1 MLVLSFCSIMYSEE
15 YGKTINIVVFKQEQV
30 GKVGEIFR
38 ERYPKVIDAGYQGIG
53 FTCGG
58 IIHQT
63 SKNEIVIFLHE
74 WLRRIS
80 ALFIECGK
88 NRIPAS
94 AMFPARFIVERLF
107 G

>member
-1 MLVLSFCSIMYSEE
+1 MLVHSFCSIMYAEE
-15 YGKTINIVVFKQEQV
+15 HGKTINIVVFKQEQV
-30 GKVGEIFR
+30 GKAGGIFR
-38 ERYPKVIDAGYQGIG
+38 GRYPKVIDAGYQGFG

-74 WLRRIS
+74 WIRRIS

-88 NRIPAS
+88 NRIPVS
-94 AMFPARFIVERLF
+94 AISRLVSCSLQDL
-107 G
+107 